1 MVNKAEKK
9 NYRHRVTAGALV
21 SFQVRVKETDLLIHA
36 ETRLEEPA
44 REAVLRC
51 RGYLEAYIGLNP
63 EFATTLSPWKTQGPV
78 PPIVA
83 DMVSAGEA
91 AGVGPMAAVAGA
103 IAEQVG
109 RELLESGR
117 RVIVENGG
125 DIFLKTDE
133 PVVVGIYAGRS
144 PLSMRIGLRIHPEG
158 RAMAVCTSSGTV
170 GHSVSFGNADAVC
183 VIGASCALADAAA
196 TAIGNRISS
205 KADIQQAMEFGKR
218 IPGTEGL
225 VVIVKDRI
233 AMWGQL
239 ELVPL
244 EGKKG

>member
-1 MVNKAEKK
+1 
-9 NYRHRVTAGALV
+9 
-21 SFQVRVKETDLLIHA
+21 
-36 ETRLEEPA
+36 
-44 REAVLRC
+44 
-51 RGYLEAYIGLNP
+51 
-63 EFATTLSPWKTQGPV
+63 
-78 PPIVA
+78 
-83 DMVSAGEA
+83 MVSAGEA

-103 IAEQVG
+103 IAAQVG
-109 RELLESGR
+109 RELLESGH

-218 IPGTEGL
+218 IPGTDGL

-233 AMWGQL
+233 ALWGQL